1 MKKSLTKTGFFG
13 WWLLSIALDVSF
25 EKSRETQDFE
35 SAEVMSRTE
44 LKINDEGELIS
55 DEITSIEQD
64 IYADDDIRLTSKSTY
79 FFNHLPECATVTT
92 LITDIAKEKPLISE
106 KGANCEMGI
115 C

>member
-35 SAEVMSRTE
+35 STEVMSRTE
-44 LKINDEGELIS
+44 LKINDEAELIS
-55 DEITSIEQD
+55 DEKSRIEED
-64 IYADDDIRLTSKSTY
+64 IYADGDIRLTSKSTY
-79 FFNHLPECATVTT
+79 FFSHLPEYATVTT
-92 LITDIAKEKPLISE
+92 LITDITKEKPLISE

-115 C
+115 Y